1 MTSSVFAYGLY
12 DLGNGGRWRRRPLTT
27 DYVVSLKAGNPGEFI
42 IMHIGFKRVQPGA
55 QASASQSSGP
65 CLGHYA
71 VHAHVR
77 KRRGYAMTCNKDD

>member
-42 IMHIGFKRVQPGA
+42 IMHIGFKRVQPRPRQVLPKAPGRVLA
-55 QASASQSSGP
+55 ITQCTLMFGSAADMP
-65 CLGHYA
+65 
-71 VHAHVR
+71 
-77 KRRGYAMTCNKDD
+77 